1 MFDNHCNAMYTSSM
15 KMQDIIHARVPG
27 KLLCQIER
35 LAENSNRRVSEVVR
49 LLLAE
54 AVKGKRR
61 V

>member
-1 MFDNHCNAMYTSSM
+1 MELR
-15 KMQDIIHARVPG
+15 DIIHARVPG

-35 LAENSNRRVSEVVR
+35 LAENSHRKVSDVVR
-49 LLLAE
+49 LLLTE